1 MRKYYLDSEFR
12 VHIDQDG
19 NRREWEDTEGYFD
32 GKCAAYIEGF
42 RVVPDG
48 ETWVREDGAEF
59 TGLMIAA
66 AVPFEELDAIQREY
80 ERQQL
85 AAMQEAIA
93 ETEAAE
99 AAYNEGVQEA

>member
-19 NRREWEDTEGYFD
+19 NRMEWEDADGYFD
-32 GKCAAYIEGF
+32 GKSPEYIEGF
-42 RVVPDG
+42 RVVPEG

-66 AVPFEELDAIQREY
+66 AVPFEELDAAQREY
-80 ERQQL
+80 ERQ
-85 AAMQEAIA
+85 
-93 ETEAAE
+93 EAADMKE
-99 AAYNEGVQEA
+99 ALALLGVNVDE

>member
-1 MRKYYLDSEFR
+1 MRKCYLDSDFR

-19 NRREWEDTEGYFD
+19 SRKEWEDADCYFD
-32 GKCAAYIEGF
+32 GKCPEYIEGF

-66 AVPFEELDAIQREY
+66 AVPFAELDAAQREY
-80 ERQQL
+80 ERQ
-85 AAMQEAIA
+85 
-93 ETEAAE
+93 EAADMKE
-99 AAYNEGVQEA
+99 ALALLGVNVGG